1 MLGSAAPSAAAP
13 PSSVLALPAAALRAQ
28 LRLLRYFWSTPKLRA
43 PLLVVWVATLGGSLH
58 APAVPF
64 FYVEMGLD
72 APAIGTLNSL
82 SALGS
87 LALAA
92 PYGWLLD
99 KRGPY
104 TAILISSAM
113 CGLGC
118 LFRGLAPSY
127 PYLVVAAIFLGLGG
141 GNLVTLILAYVSTQ
155 TEPSQR
161 ALVVSGCAQLGARN
175 SARNSFGA
183 RLPTAARPPP
193 LCRYLGQ
200 LSVLNILGK
209 ALYAPADALLHH
221 GVGIESTMLRYRIVM
236 SICTFFCFYGVVQV
250 TRRLRHRH
258 FHPLLHHPLHHHR
271 HSLTPLPMAW
281 SSCAPTERT

>member
-1 MLGSAAPSAAAP
+1 MLGATPSAAPTA
-13 PSSVLALPAAALRAQ
+13 SVLALPAAALRAQ

-161 ALVVSGCAQLGARN
+161 ALVVSGCAAARS
-175 SARNSFGA
+175 SARNSFWRTSSDSRPPTGLVA
-183 RLPTAARPPP
+183 RLR
-193 LCRYLGQ
+193 
-200 LSVLNILGK
+200 LS
-209 ALYAPADALLHH
+209 
-221 GVGIESTMLRYRIVM
+221 
-236 SICTFFCFYGVVQV
+236 
-250 TRRLRHRH
+250 
-258 FHPLLHHPLHHHR
+258 
-271 HSLTPLPMAW
+271 
-281 SSCAPTERT
+281 SSAFGRWKGSFWPQA

>member
-1 MLGSAAPSAAAP
+1 M
-13 PSSVLALPAAALRAQ
+13 
-28 LRLLRYFWSTPKLRA
+28 
-43 PLLVVWVATLGGSLH
+43 WVATLGGSLH

-175 SARNSFGA
+175 SARTWDC
-183 RLPTAARPPP
+183 PVV
-193 LCRYLGQ
+193 
-200 LSVLNILGK
+200 VL
-209 ALYAPADALLHH
+209 
-221 GVGIESTMLRYRIVM
+221 
-236 SICTFFCFYGVVQV
+236 
-250 TRRLRHRH
+250 
-258 FHPLLHHPLHHHR
+258 
-271 HSLTPLPMAW
+271 
-281 SSCAPTERT
+281 

>member
-1 MLGSAAPSAAAP
+1 MLASATPSAAPPA
-13 PSSVLALPAAALRAQ
+13 SVLALPAAALRAQ

-175 SARNSFGA
+175 SFWRIHTFSRPAA
-183 RLPTAARPPP
+183 HHLPAGTSASSQCSTSWAKRSTLRPTPSSTTASA
-193 LCRYLGQ
+193 
-200 LSVLNILGK
+200 S
-209 ALYAPADALLHH
+209 
-221 GVGIESTMLRYRIVM
+221 S
-236 SICTFFCFYGVVQV
+236 
-250 TRRLRHRH
+250 RRCCA
-258 FHPLLHHPLHHHR
+258 
-271 HSLTPLPMAW
+271 TG
-281 SSCAPTERT
+281 SSCRSAPSSASTAWYR

>member
-1 MLGSAAPSAAAP
+1 MLGATPSAAPP
-13 PSSVLALPAAALRAQ
+13 PASVLALPAAALRAQ

-175 SARNSFGA
+175 SQRAIPFAHSF
-183 RLPTAARPPP
+183 
-193 LCRYLGQ
+193 
-200 LSVLNILGK
+200 
-209 ALYAPADALLHH
+209 
-221 GVGIESTMLRYRIVM
+221 
-236 SICTFFCFYGVVQV
+236 
-250 TRRLRHRH
+250 
-258 FHPLLHHPLHHHR
+258 
-271 HSLTPLPMAW
+271 
-281 SSCAPTERT
+281 

>member
-1 MLGSAAPSAAAP
+1 MAAEKTLKLHADVDPIYFSPNFKPMVKLVEILSAEARRAKHTTEDDSDDDTLRTG
-13 PSSVLALPAAALRAQ
+13 VRVHALEGA
-28 LRLLRYFWSTPKLRA
+28 
-43 PLLVVWVATLGGSLH
+43 VATLGGSLH

-175 SARNSFGA
+175 SAHFVD
-183 RLPTAARPPP
+183 AATPSPQASRP
-193 LCRYLGQ
+193 
-200 LSVLNILGK
+200 S
-209 ALYAPADALLHH
+209 
-221 GVGIESTMLRYRIVM
+221 
-236 SICTFFCFYGVVQV
+236 
-250 TRRLRHRH
+250 TRRRSR
-258 FHPLLHHPLHHHR
+258 R
-271 HSLTPLPMAW
+271 
-281 SSCAPTERT
+281 